1 MSRSTAAELSLGEG
15 QSRRPPFY
23 VEVMMR
29 LIREKPVGLVGA
41 IVCLVF
47 MFMAAATPLIASGDP
62 NALGMG
68 LQDRLLG
75 PSWDNPFGTDNLSR
89 DVFTRVVHGAR
100 VSVTIGFLAV
110 FISSIICVAMGV
122 LSGYFGGWIDLLFQR
137 LVDAFIAIPG
147 LVLLVAF
154 AAMFADSEI
163 PGLPEEGIFSTRNM
177 ILVMSLGV
185 LGGVSNSRVIRGS
198 VLSIRSSV
206 YVEAARSIGANDT
219 RMTMVHILPNVMAPV
234 ITLATLGLGGVI
246 LAEAS
251 LSFLGLGVTPDVPT
265 WGGMLNREA
274 RTFMT
279 QAWWLAVAPGVA
291 LSLVVFGFN
300 VLGDALRD
308 LLDPQLRGRG

>member
-1 MSRSTAAELSLGEG
+1 MSQSTAAELALKEG
-15 QSRRPPFY
+15 PSRRPPFY
-23 VEVMMR
+23 VEVAIR
-29 LIREKPVGLVGA
+29 LVREKPLGLVGA
-41 IVCLVF
+41 IVCVLF
-47 MFMAAATPLIASGDP
+47 IFMAAATPLIASGDP
-62 NALGMG
+62 NALGKG
-68 LQDRLLG
+68 LEDRLLA
-75 PSWDNPFGTDNLSR
+75 PSWDHPFGTDNLSR

-110 FISSIICVAMGV
+110 ALSSIISVAMGV
-122 LSGYFGGWIDLLFQR
+122 TSGYFGGWIDLLFQR
-137 LVDAFIAIPG
+137 LVDAFIAIPA

-154 AAMFADSEI
+154 AAMFADSRI
-163 PGLPEEGIFSTRNM
+163 PGLPEAGIFSTRNM
-177 ILVMSLGV
+177 ILVISLGV

-198 VLSIRSSV
+198 VLSIRSTT

-219 RMTMVHILPNVMAPV
+219 RMIMVHILPNILAPL

-246 LAEAS
+246 LAEAT

-308 LLDPQLRGRG
+308 LLDPQLRGSR